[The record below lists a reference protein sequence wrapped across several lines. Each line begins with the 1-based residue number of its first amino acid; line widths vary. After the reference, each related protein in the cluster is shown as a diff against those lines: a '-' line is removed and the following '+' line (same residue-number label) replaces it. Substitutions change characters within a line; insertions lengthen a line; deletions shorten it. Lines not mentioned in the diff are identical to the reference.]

1 MTLFEIN
8 LRLPPEFF
16 DAVNRVITAINLTRQ
31 EFTMKVQEAIDAIN
45 QVGDEQ
51 AAAKDVLL
59 QEVAKVGDAVNG
71 LEQQLRDALEG
82 ALSAEQEAAVN
93 AALER
98 FRGNTQAITD
108 AAAAVKAGTDDAT
121 DGTST

>member
-108 AAAAVKAGTDDAT
+108 AAAAVKVGTDDAT

>member
-1 MTLFEIN
+1 M
-8 LRLPPEFF
+8 
-16 DAVNRVITAINLTRQ
+16 NRVITAINLTRQ